1 MRDAEEVVKSAVG
14 HVLKAMETY
23 QLIERYEIPEDG
35 ETATFT
41 LDRHHCDAEITVN
54 LLTGEVTDNLEED

>member
-23 QLIERYEIPEDG
+23 QLIERFRIRDDK
-35 ETATFT
+35 ATFV
-41 LDRHHCDAEITVN
+41 LDRHHCDAQVTVN
-54 LLTGEVTDNLEED
+54 LLTGEGTDNLEDED